1 MFRKLLLA
9 GFAAAGLTMAAAPD
23 ADAAGPISRNNPYAA
38 LNIIG
43 INNASLQWEK
53 SHRQGQSQ
61 TRSRAVRSG
70 GWRLFRRR

>member
-1 MFRKLLLA
+1 MPRKLLLA
-9 GFAAAGLTMAAAPD
+9 GFAAAALTMPTAPEAEAA
-23 ADAAGPISRNNPYAA
+23 PISRNNPYAA

-61 TRSRAVRSG
+61 SRSRAVRSG
-70 GWRLFRRR
+70 SWRLFRRR

>member
-1 MFRKLLLA
+1 MIRKLLLA
-9 GFAAAGLTMAAAPD
+9 GFAAAVLMAFAASTV
-23 ADAAGPISRNNPYAA
+23 DAAPISRNNPYAA

-53 SHRQGQSQ
+53 AHRQGQSQ
-61 TRSRAVRSG
+61 TRSRATHSG

>member
-1 MFRKLLLA
+1 MIRKLLLV
-9 GFAAAGLTMAAAPD
+9 GFAAVALTVPAGPK
-23 ADAAGPISRNNPYAA
+23 ADAAPISRNNPYAA
-38 LNIIG
+38 LNITG

-61 TRSRAVRSG
+61 SRSRAVRSG